1 VELSRQWNV
10 SGDIGRRELVRN
22 HMKNPVCV
30 YWLVPAKPYS
40 ELLREMICVLAEQ
53 FDAPRF
59 EPHLTLLVA
68 QEDRQAARKILRQVQ
83 SSPIRLKISDVS
95 ASSKFTK
102 TLFIRFKSSR
112 ALNRLVVDLTH
123 AIKRRVKVLRDPHL
137 SLLYRKMPVAVKKE
151 LACTM
156 QLPFREVLFD
166 SIKAVRCASPTLNR
180 ADVEAWRVMATKFL
194 ADS

>member
-1 VELSRQWNV
+1 M
-10 SGDIGRRELVRN
+10 RN
-22 HMKNPVCV
+22 HIKNPVCV

-40 ELLREMICVLAEQ
+40 ELLREMICFLAEE

-68 QEDRQAARKILRQVQ
+68 QEDRQAARKILRQVEG
-83 SSPIRLKISDVS
+83 SPIRLKISGVS

-123 AIKRRVKVLRDPHL
+123 TIKRRAKALRDPHL
-137 SLLYRKMPVAVKKE
+137 SLLYRKMPVAAKKE
-151 LACTM
+151 LACT

-180 ADVEAWRVMATKFL
+180 ADVEAWRVMATKCL

>member
-1 VELSRQWNV
+1 MELSRQWNV
-10 SGDIGRRELVRN
+10 TGDRARRELVRN
-22 HMKNPVCV
+22 HIKNPVCV

-53 FDAPRF
+53 FDAPCF

-68 QEDRQAARKILRQVQ
+68 QEDCQAARKILRQVQ
-83 SSPIRLKISDVS
+83 GSLIRLKISSVS

-123 AIKRRVKVLRDPHL
+123 TTKRGAKASRDPHL

-166 SIKAVRCASPTLNR
+166 SIKAVRCASLTRNR

-194 ADS
+194 TDR

>member
-1 VELSRQWNV
+1 M
-10 SGDIGRRELVRN
+10 RN

-68 QEDRQAARKILRQVQ
+68 HEDRQAARKILRQVQ
-83 SSPIRLKISDVS
+83 GSPIRLKISGVS

-123 AIKRRVKVLRDPHL
+123 AIKKRAKALRDPHV
-137 SLLYRKMPVAVKKE
+137 SLLYGKMSVAVKKE
-151 LACTM
+151 LACTI

-180 ADVEAWRVMATKFL
+180 ADVDAWRVMATKFL
-194 ADS
+194 ANS

>member
-10 SGDIGRRELVRN
+10 SGDIERCELVR
-22 HMKNPVCV
+22 V

-40 ELLREMICVLAEQ
+40 ELLREMICVLAEE

-68 QEDRQAARKILRQVQ
+68 QEDRQAARKILRQIEG
-83 SSPIRLKISDVS
+83 SPIRLKISGVS

-123 AIKRRVKVLRDPHL
+123 AIKKSVKAPRDPHL
-137 SLLYRKMPVAVKKE
+137 SLLYRKMPVAMKKE
-151 LACTM
+151 LARTM

-166 SIKAVRCASPTLNR
+166 SIKAVRCASPTLKR